1 MLHLKTNKSL
11 SNMFT
16 KKDIEK
22 DIQNLDSEK
31 AHDLD
36 MISMVLGQLPPNTNP
51 NPNPNRGATFLGIN
65 CLVAPQP

>member
-36 MISMVLGQLPPNTNP
+36 MISMVLGQLPPKK
-51 NPNPNRGATFLGIN
+51 I
-65 CLVAPQP
+65 APQPQN